1 MPKNKGYIMNIFHKI
16 AILNYINKNKDN
28 VKYAYHYDI
37 GNSTGMHSVEIK
49 NKGSVSIEMHRNY
62 YGDTNFGITYNLKG
76 ADVYSLPPCQLSF
89 FDRRFV
95 ARMYSKMFDYY
106 VAKKGMPVNNKTR

>member
-1 MPKNKGYIMNIFHKI
+1 MNIFQKI
-16 AILNYINKNKDN
+16 AILHHINKNKSN
-28 VKYAYHYDI
+28 VEYGYRYDI
-37 GNSTGMHSVEIK
+37 GSSTGIHNVEIK
-49 NKGSVSIEMHRNY
+49 NNGSISIEMHRNY

-95 ARMYSKMFDYY
+95 ARMYSKMLKCYQE
-106 VAKKGMPVNNKTR
+106 KHNTIR

>member
-1 MPKNKGYIMNIFHKI
+1 MNIFHKI

-37 GNSTGMHSVEIK
+37 GNSVGMHSVEIK
-49 NKGSVSIEMHRNY
+49 NNGSVSIEMHRNY
-62 YGDTNFGITYNLKG
+62 YGGSNFGITYNLKG

-89 FDRRFV
+89 FDRQFV
-95 ARMYSKMFDYY
+95 ARMYSKMLNNYI
-106 VAKKGMPVNNKTR
+106 AKNGMPSNTKTH